1 MGQKVK
7 YSRQCG
13 EQQSCQEIWDWAQQW
28 VEANQKLIRQIATP
42 YRRFMAGDNQDLYQE
57 ATIAAYKA
65 FISTRE
71 KGSPE
76 RFTPFFRVIFQTNCI
91 KLSSGIQ
98 TVHCMEDYFL
108 PLPEQSEMV
117 REPKKEEVQLALSKV
132 TARQREVCLWIL
144 SQPTP
149 ASTPDIANQFKV
161 SRRHACRLVSN
172 SIQTITGASND
183 TYH

>member
-7 YSRQCG
+7 YSKQCR
-13 EQQSCQEIWDWAQQW
+13 EQQPCQEVWDMAQQW
-28 VEANQKLIRQIATP
+28 VATNQKLVRQIATP
-42 YRRFMAGDNQDLYQE
+42 YRRFMASDNQDLYQE

-65 FISTRE
+65 FISTKKKR
-71 KGSPE
+71 SPE

-108 PLPEQSEMV
+108 PILEQAETT
-117 REPKKEEVQLALSKV
+117 REPKEEEVQLALSKI
-132 TARQREVCLWIL
+132 TERQREVCLWIL
-144 SQPTP
+144 EQPTP
-149 ASTPDIANQFKV
+149 ASTPDIANKFKV

-172 SIQTITGASND
+172 SIQNITGASND